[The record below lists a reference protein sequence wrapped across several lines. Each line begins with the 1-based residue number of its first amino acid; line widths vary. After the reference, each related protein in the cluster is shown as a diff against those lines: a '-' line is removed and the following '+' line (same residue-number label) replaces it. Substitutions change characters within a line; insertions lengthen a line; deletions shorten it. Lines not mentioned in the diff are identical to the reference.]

1 MGTLHF
7 VNKKSKMRLVSGLLA
22 TAAHA
27 CLQPAS
33 TSSVPQENFV
43 TSGNVEWELL
53 MDSVMGGI
61 SEADVENMD
70 DGNLKWS
77 GQLSLENNG
86 GFAQF
91 YGYIGRKLTGFDGV
105 RMSLRTTDPSR
116 DFYATYARDMRN
128 GLMFQHPMKLTGEFK
143 SYEMEFNDYEF
154 QFMGWTANWVPRP
167 NGMNIRNVGM
177 LIMDKNTDPFEVHI
191 ENIEGF
197 NKDDSM

>member
-1 MGTLHF
+1 
-7 VNKKSKMRLVSGLLA
+7 MRLVSGLLA

-27 CLQPAS
+27 CNIQP
-33 TSSVPQENFV
+33 TSSAPQENFV

-53 MDSVMGGI
+53 MDNVMGGI
-61 SEADVENMD
+61 SEANVEMTN
-70 DGNLKWS
+70 GNLKWT

-91 YGYIGRKLTGFDGV
+91 YGYIGRKLAGFDGV
-105 RMSLRTTDPSR
+105 RMSLKTTDPER
-116 DFYATYARDMRN
+116 DFYATYARDMRT
-128 GLMFQHPMKLTGEFK
+128 GIMFQHPMKLTGEFK
-143 SYEMEFNDYEF
+143 SYEMGFNDYQF

-177 LIMDKNTDPFEVHI
+177 LIMDKNTDSFEVHI